1 MTADPTTLAVKY
13 VDLDELQPDPR
24 NPKLHADEII
34 RESMG
39 RFGYIDPIVRDD
51 RTGLILS
58 GHGRRDALAILRDG
72 GDKPPI
78 GVKVKA
84 GRWMVPVTTGWSS
97 VSDEEAGAAIVAL
110 NRTVEAGGWNDAALE
125 QLLLSLG
132 GDLAGTGYDNDDMD
146 ELREKLDRLDPA
158 DQSDDEIP
166 DVPETPK
173 TSLGDLWTVGPHR
186 ILCGDSS
193 DIAALD
199 RLIDGAKVGCV
210 LTDPPYGMNLDTD
223 YSKMPSGNDRSAINQ
238 QQKTYRPVAG
248 DDQAF
253 DASLLRTYLSRTKEQ
268 FWFGADY
275 YRSSLSEDDRDGS
288 WLVWDKR
295 KEDGSQDDV
304 IGSGFELLWTA
315 VPHQRRMLR
324 HYWCGAFGAPEARD
338 RFHPTQKPIAL
349 LYEILDRWA
358 PSGCVVADPFGG
370 SGSHLVAAART
381 GRIGYGMEL
390 DPGYVDVIVARL
402 EQETGL
408 TAVRNP

>member
-1 MTADPTTLAVKY
+1 VTDDTTLAVQY
-13 VDLDELQPDPR
+13 VDLDELEPDPR

-51 RTGLILS
+51 RTGMILS

-72 GDKPPI
+72 GDRPPV
-78 GVKVKA
+78 GVKVED
-84 GRWMVPVTTGWSS
+84 GRWLVPVTTGWSS

-132 GDLAGTGYDNDDMD
+132 GDLAGTGYDDEDMD
-146 ELREKLDRLDPA
+146 ELRDKLDRLDPP
-158 DQSDDEIP
+158 DPSDDEIP

-193 DIAALD
+193 DLAALD
-199 RLIDGAKVGCV
+199 RLIDGATVGCV
-210 LTDPPYGMNLDTD
+210 LTDPPYGINLDTD
-223 YSKMPSGNDRSAINQ
+223 YSKMGTGKPGSMLHGTKSG
-238 QQKTYRPVAG
+238 TYRKVAG
-248 DDQAF
+248 DDRPF
-253 DASLLRTYLSRTKEQ
+253 DASFLREYFEAVTEQ
-268 FWFGADY
+268 FWFGANY
-275 YRSSLSEDDRDGS
+275 YRRTLSGSDLDGS

-295 KEDGSQDDV
+295 LTEESDRMF
-304 IGSGFELLWTA
+304 GSGFELCWSSTRHKQDL
-315 VPHQRRMLR
+315 LR
-324 HYWCGAFGAPEARD
+324 HYYAGAFGVEARD
-338 RFHPTQKPIAL
+338 RQHPTQKPTPML
-349 LYEILDRWA
+349 SEILERWA

-390 DPGYVDVIVARL
+390 DPGYVEVIVARL